1 MFSHMDFIK
10 YHLNLEPHQI
20 TKQWPHE
27 TWYAH
32 AAHDTRYQRHSDHL
46 SRGGQTHIRRS
57 NTQSDLEFWN
67 APSRIIKRADEI
79 NEGKSG
85 RVLSVNTSPTAGQ
98 RLPQWLRPNYFGQGS
113 PLPFDLWP
121 VVNAALQIF
130 TRTVKEWMAVWF
142 EGLKNK
148 NEHVLFPPPPKYT
161 TTNWT
166 NVYYLRANT
175 TLGTSGSSLQYS
187 KM

>member
-20 TKQWPHE
+20 TKQWPHA
-27 TWYAH
+27 TQYAH
-32 AAHDTRYQRHSDHL
+32 GAHDTRYQRHSDHL
-46 SRGGQTHIRRS
+46 SRGGQTDICRS
-57 NTQSDLEFWN
+57 NMQSDAEFWN

-79 NEGKSG
+79 NEGESG
-85 RVLSVNTSPTAGQ
+85 LVLSVNTSPTAGQ
-98 RLPQWLRPNYFGQGS
+98 RLSQWLRPNYFGHGS

-121 VVNAALQIF
+121 FVNAALQIF

-148 NEHVLFPPPPKYT
+148 NEHVLVFPPQIYNYKL
-161 TTNWT
+161 NKFI
-166 NVYYLRANT
+166 L
-175 TLGTSGSSLQYS
+175 LES
-187 KM
+187 